1 MDAGIAAGLLLIRL
15 AVGAVMFFHG
25 TQKLLGWFGGDG
37 LSGATDFFARLGYRP
52 PRVMAVIAA
61 VVETAGGMLLALG
74 WFTEVAAVLLIASLL
89 NVVLVHVRNGFDRR
103 RNGFEYEFV
112 LLCCVVAVAVAG
124 PGPWS
129 IDALLGVDL
138 AGLVRGAVGLDLG
151 GVSGLLAIA
160 AGIAG
165 GAIAAVTRQ
174 NTARPSRT
182 DLSHVEGDCR

>member
-1 MDAGIAAGLLLIRL
+1 MDTGIAAALLLVRL
-15 AVGAVMFFHG
+15 AVGAVLFFHG

-61 VVETAGGMLLALG
+61 VVETVGGLLLALG

-89 NVVLVHVRNGFDRR
+89 NVLLVHVGNGFDRR

-112 LLCCVVAVAVAG
+112 LLTCVVAVATAG

-138 AGLVRGAVGLDLG
+138 PALVRGVVGLDLG
-151 GVSGLLAIA
+151 GAFGLLAIA
-160 AGIAG
+160 AGLAG
-165 GAIAAVTRQ
+165 GAITATTRR
-174 NTARPSRT
+174 NS
-182 DLSHVEGDCR
+182 V